1 MVVEHSPVMLQ
12 YKKHMNVQLYTLP
25 VALMAVVQYRTHPQ
39 VTGRRERGRSRQIVI
54 TTRGDLEA
62 LASLWSLPQTPLCAD
77 KYSGSEW
84 VAKLLTGRVGAVRWA
99 VISRYDCLFGDQ
111 CKAVP
116 QSRISCQGDLLSSLT
131 VDKAKLQRRYCT
143 LGLQLDEL
151 TKFYLFVW
159 YLVFNH
165 VLGHTA
171 S

>member
-1 MVVEHSPVMLQ
+1 
-12 YKKHMNVQLYTLP
+12 MNVQLCTLP

-39 VTGRRERGRSRQIVI
+39 VTGRRERVRPRQSVI
-54 TTRGDLEA
+54 TTRDDLEE
-62 LASLWSLPQTPLCAD
+62 LASLWSLPQTPLVQ
-77 KYSGSEW
+77 YNGSEW

-143 LGLQLDEL
+143 LQLDEL
-151 TKFYLFVW
+151 TKLYLFVW

-171 S
+171 P